1 MKKTDVLVIGGSAAG
16 LVVAAT
22 GKTAYP
28 EKDFFLIRKEEKVM
42 VPCGIPYIFGSLESS
57 DQNIMPGDVM
67 YDKLNI
73 QHKVGEVIEIDKN
86 QKICKTKDGEEIQ
99 YNKLVLATGSTPKS
113 PKSLVK
119 DDYENVHVIPKN
131 KEYLDKLAEQLD
143 GEKKIVIVGGGFIG
157 VEISDELNKK
167 GNDVTIVEMLPHIL
181 ALSFDE
187 EFAVEAEKIII
198 NRGVKV
204 KKGVAVKEILG
215 DGTKATGVLLNTGEV
230 INTDHVILS
239 MGYQPNST
247 LAEKAGLQITKDG
260 FIVVDEYMRTDD
272 PDILA
277 VGDCAE
283 KIDFVTRKSTGIMLA
298 STACAEGRTA
308 GLNLF
313 KLCSIKT
320 FNGTIAIYSTAIGD
334 NGFGTAGLTEAQARK
349 EGFDIAT
356 GAFAGMDKHPGKLP
370 GMKIQTVKLIVS
382 KESGIIIGAE
392 AMGGLNVGELINLTG
407 FLIQNKTNVHTLLTA
422 QIGTQP
428 MLTASPAAY
437 PLIKAA
443 EIVTRKI

>member
-1 MKKTDVLVIGGSAAG
+1 MKKTDVLIIGGSAAG
-16 LVVAAT
+16 FVVAVT

-349 EGFDIAT
+349 EGFDIVT

-382 KESGIIIGAE
+382 KKSGIIIGAE
-392 AMGGLNVGELINLTG
+392 VMGGLNVGELVNLTG

>member
-1 MKKTDVLVIGGSAAG
+1 MTKTDVLIIGGSAAG
-16 LVVAAT
+16 LVAAAT

-57 DQNIMPGDVM
+57 DQNILPGDVM

-86 QKICKTKDGEEIQ
+86 QKICKTKAGEEIQ

-119 DDYENVHVIPKN
+119 DDYENVHVIPKS
-131 KEYLDKLAEQLD
+131 KEYLDKLAEQLN
-143 GEKKIVIVGGGFIG
+143 GGKKIVIVGGGFIG

-167 GNDVTIVEMLPHIL
+167 GNDVTIVEILPHIL

-247 LAEKAGLQITKDG
+247 LAEKAGLQITKGG
-260 FIVVDEYMRTDD
+260 FIVVDEYMRTAD

-283 KIDFVTRKSTGIMLA
+283 KMDFVTRKPTGIMLA

-313 KLCSIKT
+313 KLCALKT

-334 NGFGTAGLTEAQARK
+334 NGFGTAGLTEAQAKK
-349 EGFDIAT
+349 EGFDVVT
-356 GAFAGMDKHPGKLP
+356 GTFAGMDKHPGKLP

-392 AMGGLNVGELINLTG
+392 AMGGISVGELINLTG

>member
-1 MKKTDVLVIGGSAAG
+1 MTKTDVLIIGGSAAG
-16 LVVAAT
+16 FVVAVT

-119 DDYENVHVIPKN
+119 DDYENVHVIPKS

-143 GEKKIVIVGGGFIG
+143 GGKKIVIVGGGFIG

-298 STACAEGRTA
+298 STACAEGRIA

-382 KESGIIIGAE
+382 KKSGIIIGAE
-392 AMGGLNVGELINLTG
+392 VMGGLNVGELVNLTG

>member
-1 MKKTDVLVIGGSAAG
+1 MKKTDVLIIGGSAAG
-16 LVVAAT
+16 LVAAVT

-28 EKDFFLIRKEEKVM
+28 EKDFLLIRKEEKVM

-57 DQNIMPGDVM
+57 DQNILPGDVM
-67 YDKLNI
+67 YDKLGI
-73 QHKVGEVIEIDKN
+73 KYKVGEVIEIDKN

-99 YNKLVLATGSTPKS
+99 YKKLVLATGSTPNR
-113 PKSLVK
+113 PKSLKGV
-119 DDYENVHVIPKN
+119 DYENVHVIPKN
-131 KEYLDKLAEQLD
+131 KEYLDKLANHLN
-143 GEKKIVIVGGGFIG
+143 GGKKIVIVGGGFIG

-167 GNDVTIVEMLPHIL
+167 GNDVTIVEILPHIL
-181 ALSFDE
+181 SLSFDE
-187 EFAVEAEKIII
+187 EIAVEAEKILIE
-198 NRGVKV
+198 RGVKI
-204 KKGVAVKEILG
+204 KKGIAVKEILG
-215 DGTKATGVLLNTGEV
+215 NGVKVTGVLLDNEE
-230 INTDHVILS
+230 ILETDHVILS
-239 MGYQPNST
+239 MGYYPNSS
-247 LAEKAGLQITKDG
+247 LAEKAGLGTTKNG
-260 FIVVDEYMRTDD
+260 FIVVDEYMRTGT

-283 KIDFVTRKSTGIMLA
+283 KRDFVTRKPTGIMLA
-298 STACAEGRTA
+298 STACAEGRIA

-313 KLCSIKT
+313 KLCSLKT
-320 FNGTIAIYSTAIGD
+320 FSGTIAIYSTAIGD

-349 EGFDIAT
+349 EGFDVVSGI
-356 GAFAGMDKHPGKLP
+356 FAGMDKHPGKLP

-392 AMGGLNVGELINLTG
+392 AMGGLSIGELINLIG
-407 FLIQNKTNVHTLLTA
+407 FLIQNKTSVHTLLTA

-443 EIVTRKI
+443 EIVARKI